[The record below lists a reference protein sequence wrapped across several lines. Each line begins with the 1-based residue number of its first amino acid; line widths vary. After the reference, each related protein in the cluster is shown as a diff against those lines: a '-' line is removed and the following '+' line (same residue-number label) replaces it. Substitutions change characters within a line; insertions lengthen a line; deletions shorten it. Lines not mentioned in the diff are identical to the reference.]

1 MATNLNTDFLID
13 LEVGDSLSSEDA
25 SPHSLA
31 VPQFSYEGGCEA
43 SVEHEPQGSWDVF
56 KGEEVSVSASKDSSE
71 LAPLRPSPNPWP
83 PKLVIDLALGL
94 DHLDDILAAHGLT
107 RPQYDR
113 LTEIPTFRRELAST
127 MRDLRENGVPFA
139 RKAAIQAE
147 SYLVNL
153 DEMVHD
159 LDVPAS
165 TRLEAIKSVVKWGKL
180 EPKED
185 KGQDS
190 GGNTINL
197 QINFT

>member
-13 LEVGDSLSSEDA
+13 LEVGDSLSGEDA

-31 VPQFSYEGGCEA
+31 VPQFLYEAGCVSREHKSVDLYEGGCEA
-43 SVEHEPQGSWDVF
+43 NVEHEPQGSL
-56 KGEEVSVSASKDSSE
+56 ETLPS
-71 LAPLRPSPNPWP
+71 RPSPNPWP

-185 KGQDS
+185 KGQDH

>member
-13 LEVGDSLSSEDA
+13 FEVGDSLSGEDA

-31 VPQFSYEGGCEA
+31 VPQFLYEAGCV
-43 SVEHEPQGSWDVF
+43 SREHEPQGSL
-56 KGEEVSVSASKDSSE
+56 ETLPS
-71 LAPLRPSPNPWP
+71 RPSPNPWP

-190 GGNTINL
+190 GGNTVNL
-197 QINFT
+197 CINFT

>member
-13 LEVGDSLSSEDA
+13 FEVGDSLSSEDA

-31 VPQFSYEGGCEA
+31 VPQFLYEGLSAGCL
-43 SVEHEPQGSWDVF
+43 SSTSKQ
-56 KGEEVSVSASKDSSE
+56 VSVGSDEHLPTS
-71 LAPLRPSPNPWP
+71 RPSPNPWP